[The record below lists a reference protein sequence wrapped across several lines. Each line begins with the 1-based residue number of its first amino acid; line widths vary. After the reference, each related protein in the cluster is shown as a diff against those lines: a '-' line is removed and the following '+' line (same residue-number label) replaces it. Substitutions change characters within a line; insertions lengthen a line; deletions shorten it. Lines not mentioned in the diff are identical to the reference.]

1 MPIDD
6 VTQSC
11 AALEQLVRQAGHL
24 AFSQVRRL
32 AGDSVHLKGHLDLV
46 TAADRE
52 VERFLTDGLSRLFP
66 QDGVF
71 GEEGAAVPGRSG
83 RIWVIDPIDGTLN
96 FVRGSEQWAVSVG
109 LYQDGCPQFGIIHA
123 PARDQLLI
131 GGRDLRPTLNGR
143 ALHPPAALE
152 RSSAVVAVSLNPA
165 FPASERLAVMEF
177 IMADAGMAFRN
188 YGSAAVSLLELAAGQ
203 VDGYVGL
210 GLSTWDVMG
219 GLAIIRALGMD
230 DTIDWARLELSS
242 KLKFVGGP
250 RMFLDVFAPVIE
262 RLR

>member
-6 VTQSC
+6 VSQSC

-24 AFSQVRRL
+24 AIGQFRRL

-96 FVRGSEQWAVSVG
+96 FVRGSEHWAVSVG
-109 LYQDGCPQFGIIHA
+109 LFENGRPQFGIIFA
-123 PARDQLLI
+123 PARDQMLI

-143 ALHPPAALE
+143 PLDSPATLE

-165 FPASERLAVMEF
+165 FPVPERLAVMEF

-188 YGSAAVSLLELAAGQ
+188 YGSAAISLLELAAGQ

-219 GLAIIRALGMD
+219 GLAIIRALGME

-242 KLKFVGGP
+242 KLKFAGGP
-250 RMFLDVFAPVIE
+250 RVFLDVFAPAID

>member
-6 VTQSC
+6 VSQSC

-24 AFSQVRRL
+24 ALGQFRRL
-32 AGDSVHLKGHLDLV
+32 ASDSVRLKGHLDLV

-71 GEEGAAVPGRSG
+71 GEEGASVATRSG

-109 LYQDGCPQFGIIHA
+109 LFDNGYPKFGIIHA
-123 PARDQLLI
+123 PARDQVLI

-143 ALHPPAALE
+143 ALDPSAVLE

-177 IMADAGMAFRN
+177 IMADASMAFRN
-188 YGSAAVSLLELAAGQ
+188 YGSAAISLLELAAGQ

-219 GLAIIRALGMD
+219 GLAVIRALGME
-230 DTIDWARLELSS
+230 DTIDWVGLGLSS
-242 KLKFVGGP
+242 KLKFVSGSQA
-250 RMFLDVFAPVIE
+250 FLDVFAPMAA

>member
-6 VTQSC
+6 VSQSC
-11 AALEQLVRQAGHL
+11 AALEQLVRRAGDL
-24 AFSQVRRL
+24 AFGQFRRL
-32 AGDSVHLKGHLDLV
+32 ASDSIQLKGHLDLV
-46 TAADRE
+46 TAADRD

-71 GEEGAAVPGRSG
+71 GEEGAAVASRSG
-83 RIWVIDPIDGTLN
+83 RIWVVDPIDGTLN
-96 FVRGSEQWAVSVG
+96 FVRGSEHWAVSVG
-109 LYQDGCPQFGIIHA
+109 LFEDNRPQFGIIHA

-131 GGRDLRPTLNGR
+131 GGRDLKPTLNGR
-143 ALHPPAALE
+143 SIRPPAAVE

-177 IMADAGMAFRN
+177 IMADAQMAFRN
-188 YGSAAVSLLELAAGQ
+188 YGSAAISLLELAAGQ

-219 GLAIIRALGMD
+219 GVAITRALGME
-230 DTIDWARLELSS
+230 DTVDWGSLELSS

-250 RMFLDVFAPVIE
+250 RMFLDVFAPLVE
-262 RLR
+262 RFY